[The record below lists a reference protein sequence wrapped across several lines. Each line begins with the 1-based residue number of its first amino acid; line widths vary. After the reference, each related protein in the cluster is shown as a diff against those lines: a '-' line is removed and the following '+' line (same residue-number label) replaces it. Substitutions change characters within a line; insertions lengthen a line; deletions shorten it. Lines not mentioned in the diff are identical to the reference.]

1 MRTETKLISL
11 GLSRDPFYPSF
22 YFLVLQ
28 DPILTTHIIIA
39 FKSNPAVGYQHCIY
53 ITCSA
58 LFFPLFFFMAATTT
72 IYLQDHNNET
82 NNGNNAEITREEIQT
97 AISKAVELRALHA
110 ALTQGSS
117 PGTTHARFPSPS
129 PASRSA
135 SHFSAQDYPVFTPS
149 YEDEPH
155 QNPTRSRTVSESWDE
170 NMVEGGNSI
179 EIMVPGYKEKSGSRK
194 GLPFGFANHDSH
206 TCPADDTKSVTGST
220 ANHITVLQTSPAND
234 YFKSRRRSS
243 LGDLKPLSSCN
254 RCKPAV
260 ITSEYESTRNHKSS
274 NIVVPLT
281 DSHASFQTQP
291 KSKGVISWLFPRFK
305 KKHRSVSSP
314 NRTESEEVSQVLK
327 DMGIMSIESLKREL
341 MEAHESRDAALMEVS
356 EMRSSLGELKHKLEY
371 LESYCEELK
380 KVLRQTM
387 HTKETT
393 FSEKLNNHP
402 QRGIPFDGNGENL
415 MPVAEEVMVEGFLQI
430 VSESR
435 LSVKQFC
442 KTLICQIEE
451 TDHSL
456 MDNLNLL
463 LQPYRLSLNS
473 KYSKAVL
480 YHFEAFINQS
490 FFQDF
495 ENIVFQKNGCTKF
508 LDPRQ
513 DRQAQ
518 FSSFVALRNLSWNEV
533 LRKGTKYYSEE
544 FSKFCD
550 QKMSC
555 IITTLS
561 WTRPWPEQLLQ
572 AFFVAAKCIWLLHLL
587 AFSFNPPLGILRVEE
602 NRSFDPHY
610 MEDLV
615 TDRQR
620 SQGPSRV
627 KIVVVPGFYVQDR
640 ILRCRVICRH
650 KSAP

>member
-1 MRTETKLISL
+1 
-11 GLSRDPFYPSF
+11 
-22 YFLVLQ
+22 
-28 DPILTTHIIIA
+28 
-39 FKSNPAVGYQHCIY
+39 
-53 ITCSA
+53 
-58 LFFPLFFFMAATTT
+58 MAATATT
-72 IYLQDHNNET
+72 APIFQDHNKDS
-82 NNGNNAEITREEIQT
+82 NNGNHEISRQEIQT
-97 AISKAVELRALHA
+97 AIAKAVELRAIHA
-110 ALTQGSS
+110 ALTKGNS
-117 PGTTHARFPSPS
+117 PCPSPS
-129 PASRSA
+129 PGPAIARYPSPSLASRSA
-135 SHFSAQDYPVFTPS
+135 SRSASQFSAQDYPVFTPS
-149 YEDEPH
+149 YEDDPY
-155 QNPTRSRTVSESWDE
+155 QNPRTISESWDE
-170 NMVEGGNSI
+170 NGVGGGNNI
-179 EIMVPGYKEKSGSRK
+179 ETMVSDYKEKSSSRK
-194 GLPFGFANHDSH
+194 GLPFGFANLESH
-206 TCPADDTKSVTGST
+206 LCSADDSKSVTGSC
-220 ANHITVLQTSPAND
+220 ANNITVLQTSPATND
-234 YFKSRRRSS
+234 YFKSTRRNS
-243 LGDLKPLSSCN
+243 LGDLKPVSSCN

-260 ITSEYESTRNHKSS
+260 ITSEFENTRNNKSS

-281 DSHASFQTQP
+281 DSHASFQTKP

-305 KKHRSVSSP
+305 KKHNNESSP

-327 DMGIMSIESLKREL
+327 DMGVMSMETLKREL
-341 MEAHESRDAALMEVS
+341 MEANERRDTALMEVS
-356 EMRSSLGELKHKLEY
+356 EMRSSLGELKQKLEC

-380 KVLRQTM
+380 KALKQTM
-387 HTKETT
+387 HSKETPLC
-393 FSEKLNNHP
+393 EKLNNHP
-402 QRGIPFDGNGENL
+402 HRGISSDGNAENL
-415 MPVAEEVMVEGFLQI
+415 MPVGEDVMVEGFLQM

-456 MDNLNLL
+456 VENLNLL

-490 FFQDF
+490 LYQDF
-495 ENIVFQKNGCTKF
+495 ENCVFQKNGCTKF

-518 FSSFVALRNLSWNEV
+518 FSSFAALRNLSWNEV

-555 IITTLS
+555 IISTLN

-602 NRSFDPHY
+602 SRSFDAQY
-610 MEDLV
+610 MEDMV

-620 SQGPSRV
+620 SQGPSKV
-627 KIVVVPGFYVQDR
+627 KIMVMPGFYVQDR
-640 ILRCRVICRH
+640 VLRCKVICSH
-650 KSAP
+650 KFAP

>member
-1 MRTETKLISL
+1 MVNCVTPLDAHRVKIKSI
-11 GLSRDPFYPSF
+11 
-22 YFLVLQ
+22 
-28 DPILTTHIIIA
+28 ILD
-39 FKSNPAVGYQHCIY
+39 GDQYQCTYYLHGIY
-53 ITCSA
+53 ITCST
-58 LFFPLFFFMAATTT
+58 LFFPLLCFMAATATARN
-72 IYLQDHNNET
+72 YLEDHNKES
-82 NNGNNAEITREEIQT
+82 NNPEITREEIQS
-97 AISKAVELRALHA
+97 AIAKAVELRALHA
-110 ALTQGSS
+110 ALTQGTS
-117 PGTTHARFPSPS
+117 PGTTNVRFPS

-149 YEDEPH
+149 YEDDPH
-155 QNPTRSRTVSESWDE
+155 EKPTRRRTMSESWDE
-170 NMVEGGNSI
+170 NGVEGGGNSI
-179 EIMVPGYKEKSGSRK
+179 ETMVQDYKEKSGSRK
-194 GLPFGFANHDSH
+194 GLPFGFGNLESHICPVGDDS
-206 TCPADDTKSVTGST
+206 KSGSGSC
-220 ANHITVLQTSPAND
+220 ANHITVLQTSPVND
-234 YFKSRRRSS
+234 YFKSRRRNSS
-243 LGDLKPLSSCN
+243 GDFKSLSSCN

-260 ITSEYESTRNHKSS
+260 ITSEYENTRNNKSS

-281 DSHASFQTQP
+281 DSHASFKTQP

-305 KKHRSVSSP
+305 KKHKNVMSSP
-314 NRTESEEVSQVLK
+314 TRTESEEVSQVLK
-327 DMGIMSIESLKREL
+327 DMGTMSIETLKREL
-341 MEAHESRDAALMEVS
+341 MEANESKDAALMEVS
-356 EMRSSLGELKHKLEY
+356 EMRSSLGELKKKLEY

-380 KVLRQTM
+380 KALRQAM
-387 HTKETT
+387 QTKETT

-402 QRGIPFDGNGENL
+402 QRGIPFDVNGEKL
-415 MPVAEEVMVEGFLQI
+415 MPVDEEVMVEGFLQI

-463 LQPYRLSLNS
+463 LQPYKLSLNS

-490 FFQDF
+490 FYQDF
-495 ENIVFQKNGCTKF
+495 ENSVFQKNGCTKF

-555 IITTLS
+555 IITTLN

-572 AFFVAAKCIWLLHLL
+572 AFFVSAKCIWLLHLL
-587 AFSFNPPLGILRVEE
+587 AFSFNPPLGILRVDE
-602 NRSFDPHY
+602 NRSFDPLY

-615 TDRQR
+615 TDRQK
-620 SQGPSRV
+620 SQGTSRV
-627 KIVVVPGFYVQDR
+627 KIMVVPGFYVQDR